1 MLIKYDESELEA
13 AILNAVF
20 GYIESPYD
28 AQMVQ
33 SALGDTGFG
42 DGEELS
48 AYQTQRTEYH
58 QDKRLNLQTGAR
70 ITLIP

>member
-1 MLIKYDESELEA
+1 MLFSALTLK
-13 AILNAVF
+13 
-20 GYIESPYD
+20 SPYD

-48 AYQTQRTEYH
+48 AYQTQRTEYY

-70 ITLIP
+70 IPHLFLMKKLSR